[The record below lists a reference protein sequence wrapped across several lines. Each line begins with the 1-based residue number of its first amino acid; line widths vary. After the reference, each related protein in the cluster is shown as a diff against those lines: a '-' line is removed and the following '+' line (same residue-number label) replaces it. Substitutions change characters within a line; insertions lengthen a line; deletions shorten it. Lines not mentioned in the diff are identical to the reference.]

1 MPSNALRAGF
11 ARQAANQSYGKAG
24 LAAGTTTTQV
34 AIATAF
40 MYTIN
45 GVMYTR
51 ALSASI
57 VMTPLPIAVVPNALP
72 YHTVGSSTG
81 TGLGLITAYMLLMVN
96 AAGTLVFGLQSDE
109 KGRDLSAFGRV
120 DKGLGI
126 VPDVPDVVPTATP
139 LTDGF
144 APFGLIKLVVNNLQT
159 FLPGTDALVTGAKAT
174 VTFFDIGTVP
184 GITSLV

>member
-51 ALSASI
+51 ATSVSI
-57 VMTPLPIAVVPNALP
+57 VMTPLPIAVVPNATP
-72 YHTVGSSTG
+72 FHIVGST
-81 TGLGLITAYMLLMVN
+81 TVGLGLITAYMLLMVN

-159 FLPGTDALVTGAKAT
+159 FLPATDALVTGAKAT